1 MTDPIPATNLDPNVW
16 YHISEQAIDPNYENE
31 FKAMLQTN
39 QDTKANDTNLH
50 VWPVKRDKQ
59 ALKAYWQFQPVDST
73 LGRYM
78 LRYSQTGAD
87 KQLTV
92 CLSSDV
98 DDEDTRTRPCLLDA
112 SNDKTQQWD
121 VAEWKSNN
129 TYRFI
134 NVHNGTKFHLDCIP
148 NGPVFMS
155 PDVDDT
161 PYQTRQHWL
170 MTSASSVNDK
180 AFSTTVS
187 EASSSTSSEDN
198 PTSTAGSESSSS
210 GGNNFSSGKITGI
223 SVGVVLGVIALAI
236 SMAAFFLWRGRNRR
250 NGKGSP
256 QGNTTESDKGRGE
269 DSSVS
274 PPHQHFSPEDVGR
287 FPKCT
292 ELHGDPVGAKV
303 PSDQRYELP

>member
-1 MTDPIPATNLDPNVW
+1 MSDPMPATILDPNVW
-16 YHISEQAIDPNYENE
+16 YHITEQAVDPNYKND

-50 VWPVKRDKQ
+50 VWPVKTDKQ
-59 ALKAYWQFQPVDST
+59 AVKAYWQFQPVEST

-87 KQLTV
+87 KQLAV

-98 DDEDTRTRPCLLDA
+98 ADGDTRTRPCLLDA
-112 SNDKTQQWD
+112 SNDETQQWD

-129 TYRFI
+129 IYRFI

-170 MTSASSVNDK
+170 MTSALSVNDE
-180 AFSTTVS
+180 AFSTTIS
-187 EASSSTSSEDN
+187 EVSSSTSSEDN
-198 PTSTAGSESSSS
+198 PASTAGSGSSSS
-210 GGNNFSSGKITGI
+210 SGNNFSSRKITGI

-236 SMAAFFLWRGRNRR
+236 SLAAFFLWRSRSMRNRKSASP
-250 NGKGSP
+250 GSTIKG
-256 QGNTTESDKGRGE
+256 DKGRGE
-269 DSSVS
+269 GGSVV
-274 PPHQHFSPEDVGR
+274 PPYQHFSPEDVGR

-292 ELHGDPVGAKV
+292 ELGGDPVGAKL
-303 PSDQRYELP
+303 PPNQRYELP